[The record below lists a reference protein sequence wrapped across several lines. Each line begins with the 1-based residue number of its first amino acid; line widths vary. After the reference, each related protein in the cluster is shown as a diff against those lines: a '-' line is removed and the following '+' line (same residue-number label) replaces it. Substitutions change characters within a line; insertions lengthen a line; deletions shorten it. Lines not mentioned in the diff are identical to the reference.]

1 LAYYC
6 NCNTSESIDK
16 LEMGIVITSESI
28 DKLEMGIVIT
38 SVIKDEASNIL

>member
-1 LAYYC
+1 M
-6 NCNTSESIDK
+6 SESIDK
-16 LEMGIVITSESI
+16 LEMGIIITSESI

>member
-1 LAYYC
+1 M
-6 NCNTSESIDK
+6 SESIDK